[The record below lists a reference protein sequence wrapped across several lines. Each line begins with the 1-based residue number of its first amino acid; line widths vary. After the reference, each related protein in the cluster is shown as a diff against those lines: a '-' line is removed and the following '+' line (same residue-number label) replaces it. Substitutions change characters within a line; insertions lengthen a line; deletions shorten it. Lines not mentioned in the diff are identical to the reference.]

1 MRMRR
6 WQIAAVTVLLI
17 GFAVSLSLN
26 IYGLLQPPTI
36 IGVADSKNIG
46 HGLDSQGDR
55 VTTYTVS
62 LSLVKRDDTN
72 NIPIG
77 GTLAYIIEKE
87 EFDLIR
93 DGAVIEGRPRG
104 GVRLDILNLTHAA
117 TFETG
122 DSRFYPKLN

>member
-1 MRMRR
+1 MLRR
-6 WQIAAVTVLLI
+6 WRTGAVAVLLI
-17 GFAVSLSLN
+17 GFGVSLSLN

-46 HGLDSQGDR
+46 HGWDSKGDP

-62 LSLVKRDDTN
+62 LALVKRDDTN

-77 GTLAYIIEKE
+77 DTLAYIIEKE

-104 GVRLDILNLTHAA
+104 GVRLDILSLTHAE
-117 TFETG
+117 TFEKQG
-122 DSRFYPKLN
+122 SSRFYPD

>member
-1 MRMRR
+1 MLMRR
-6 WQIAAVTVLLI
+6 WQMAAVTGLVI

-46 HGLDSQGDR
+46 HGWDSKGDP

-62 LSLVKRDDTN
+62 LSLTKRDHTN

-87 EFDLIR
+87 DFDLIR
-93 DGAVIEGRPRG
+93 DGAVIEGRHRG
-104 GVRLDILNLTHAA
+104 RLKLDILSLTHAE
-117 TFETG
+117 TFETD
-122 DSRFYPKLN
+122 DSRFYPN